1 MNNLHLNHH
10 RYFENKQ
17 YTDALNCIATLL
29 KELKRLD
36 DKMLLLEVQLLESK
50 VHHAL
55 RSLPKARVSIGV
67 CMDGKL

>member
-1 MNNLHLNHH
+1 MNNHNLHHN

-50 VHHAL
+50 VHHSL
-55 RSLPKARVSIGV
+55 RSLPRARVG
-67 CMDGKL
+67 MDV